1 MTSFLKTE
9 PGNKLMEIINKP
21 NWEKNDTL
29 VKKAQKLLKEH
40 EKLSKGYRMKVYDD
54 FYLYIL
60 ATNKDGQEFI
70 FDNYQ
75 EASKYFGVSRS
86 LISRRAD
93 EETCVKRGRLK
104 GWKFERVYE

>member
-60 ATNKDGQEFI
+60 ATSEDGQELI

-75 EASKYFGVSRS
+75 EASKHFGVSRS

-93 EETCVKRGRLK
+93 EGTYVKRGRLK